1 MKLLVF
7 ILSLAI
13 INIPVCLSQGKK
25 VLQISS
31 YTVDDGLSHRVISN
45 IIQDSKG
52 YIWMATW
59 NGLCRYDA
67 SRFET
72 WNMLPN
78 GSTIGRLLRIAET
91 EDGHIYC
98 HNYNDSVY
106 IFDPVTCRFMQCT
119 GAEQLISYPPNPYLL
134 QVEQGGLLII
144 HRDSGE
150 RYFLPV
156 KSNKRLKNTLH
167 ASFFDRQ
174 GNFWV
179 NFDDVLYKLS
189 FSPEFYTY
197 RTHIKTENS
206 LLFGDE
212 IRAIACSAKSG
223 RLWIGAKSGDIYVYS
238 KEGDFEGYLS
248 KNGSVTQ
255 VPVHFGANAYVIKED
270 RSGRIWIGTKGDGL
284 YSLVPEGDK
293 KYTVSHYT
301 QKSHGLADDRIYS
314 LFFDDLD
321 RLWIGTF
328 GNGFSIVS
336 VRGNSVNL
344 LKNGL
349 SGQRIRCIGPFEA
362 GLICASTNGL
372 YLVDSSGRVLQ
383 KIGNS
388 DFTFVHKSN
397 RGDIYVSTIG
407 AGIFRLCSESGH
419 WQLIPVRLGNVS
431 YDVVLSI
438 AEELSGN
445 IWFVS
450 DNSLVRL
457 FTDGNIQTF
466 NQDFFGKN
474 ITFSEGIP
482 MLKDNKLFLGTADGF
497 IEMSLESSEKFLPP
511 LYWRYIQV
519 EDSLIVPTDS
529 LLTVRLGEHV
539 RISPVALDYRPG
551 TIRYSY
557 RLDADT
563 VWRDLDYGKV
573 IELDNLSEGSHVLT
587 VRSTDSYGMW
597 MNNDRAFIIDVRSSF
612 YKGVVWFI
620 VIGLLV
626 VVSIFLFYN
635 RLPFVSRNSLPDISP
650 SLPKVDFSPDE
661 QFLEAAK
668 LFVESNMDKP
678 ELSVGD
684 FAAYM
689 GMSRT
694 ILYNR
699 MKDLL
704 DKTPANF
711 IKEMRIKRAV
721 QLLKL
726 NIYTVSEIAD
736 MTGFNDAKYFSKVFK
751 REIGVSPMSYVDEQ
765 ERTKN

>member
-301 QKSHGLADDRIYS
+301 QKSHGLADDR
-314 LFFDDLD
+314 
-321 RLWIGTF
+321 T
-328 GNGFSIVS
+328 
-336 VRGNSVNL
+336 
-344 LKNGL
+344 
-349 SGQRIRCIGPFEA
+349 
-362 GLICASTNGL
+362 
-372 YLVDSSGRVLQ
+372 
-383 KIGNS
+383 
-388 DFTFVHKSN
+388 
-397 RGDIYVSTIG
+397 
-407 AGIFRLCSESGH
+407 
-419 WQLIPVRLGNVS
+419 
-431 YDVVLSI
+431 
-438 AEELSGN
+438 
-445 IWFVS
+445 
-450 DNSLVRL
+450 
-457 FTDGNIQTF
+457 
-466 NQDFFGKN
+466 
-474 ITFSEGIP
+474 
-482 MLKDNKLFLGTADGF
+482 
-497 IEMSLESSEKFLPP
+497 
-511 LYWRYIQV
+511 
-519 EDSLIVPTDS
+519 
-529 LLTVRLGEHV
+529 
-539 RISPVALDYRPG
+539 
-551 TIRYSY
+551 
-557 RLDADT
+557 
-563 VWRDLDYGKV
+563 
-573 IELDNLSEGSHVLT
+573 
-587 VRSTDSYGMW
+587 
-597 MNNDRAFIIDVRSSF
+597 
-612 YKGVVWFI
+612 
-620 VIGLLV
+620 
-626 VVSIFLFYN
+626 
-635 RLPFVSRNSLPDISP
+635 
-650 SLPKVDFSPDE
+650 
-661 QFLEAAK
+661 
-668 LFVESNMDKP
+668 
-678 ELSVGD
+678 
-684 FAAYM
+684 
-689 GMSRT
+689 
-694 ILYNR
+694 
-699 MKDLL
+699 
-704 DKTPANF
+704 
-711 IKEMRIKRAV
+711 
-721 QLLKL
+721 
-726 NIYTVSEIAD
+726 
-736 MTGFNDAKYFSKVFK
+736 
-751 REIGVSPMSYVDEQ
+751 
-765 ERTKN
+765 